1 MGVALFQVE
10 GCAAGRVR
18 KKGSPRGRDAIE
30 VVDEPNKWC
39 ARKSD
44 WRNPHQFERI
54 AVLNYGQEREIEVG
68 NGEI

>member
-1 MGVALFQVE
+1 MGVASFQVE

-18 KKGSPRGRDAIE
+18 KKGSPRGRNAIE

-44 WRNPHQFERI
+44 WRNPHQF
-54 AVLNYGQEREIEVG
+54 
-68 NGEI
+68 